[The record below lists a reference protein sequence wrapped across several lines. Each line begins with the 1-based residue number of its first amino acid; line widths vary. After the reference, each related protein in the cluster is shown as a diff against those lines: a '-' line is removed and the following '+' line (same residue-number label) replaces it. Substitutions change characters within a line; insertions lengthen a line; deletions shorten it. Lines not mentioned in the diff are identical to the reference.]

1 MLNPVSVMSEP
12 SKPRLL
18 AVEDNPE
25 TRLLLRYFLQEHF
38 NLLLAATFDE
48 ALELARQEHAEVLL
62 LDINLGEQRTGIDL
76 LHELRERLTYRNT
89 PAIAFTAYARPE
101 DRDRFLQE
109 GFDEYLTKPFTR
121 QQLLKAI
128 ESARNRR
135 S

>member
-1 MLNPVSVMSEP
+1 MSEP

-25 TRLLLRYFLQEHF
+25 TRMLLRYFLQEHF
-38 NLLLAATFDE
+38 DLLLAATFDE

-76 LHELRERLTYRNT
+76 LHELRERLTYRDT

-109 GFDEYLTKPFTR
+109 GFDEYLTQPFTR